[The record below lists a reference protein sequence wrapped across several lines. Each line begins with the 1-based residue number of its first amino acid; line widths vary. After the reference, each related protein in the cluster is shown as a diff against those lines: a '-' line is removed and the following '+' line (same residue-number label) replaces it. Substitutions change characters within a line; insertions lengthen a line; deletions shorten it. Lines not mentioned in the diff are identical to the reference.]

1 MGEMLNSALTW
12 ANGWIWSVGMLVLVC
27 GSGLYFSIR
36 YKFTQVR
43 NFKDMVRNLVSN
55 KASDDGIST
64 FASFCT
70 TMSARLGSGNI
81 AGVATAVYM
90 GGPGAVFWMW
100 ITAILVSATTFTECT
115 LGQLYKHRIDNQYRG
130 GAYYIAE
137 KAYNAKWFSYLFAVV
152 TIIGMA
158 ICLVAVQSNMISETM
173 NVAVGTP
180 YAVTGIIGTI
190 VVGIIIL
197 GGIRRISTMA
207 TILVPFMAIAFFIV
221 TIVILIAYAD
231 RIGMV
236 FGWIFS
242 CAFTSDA
249 VFGGTIGMAI
259 SWGVRR
265 AVFASGSGMGE
276 ETPAAAAAETSHPV
290 GQGLA
295 NSFGIYMDILVCTC
309 TALIILLTDCFNT
322 VNGYIGSGS
331 PEMQKLFEAEQYG
344 IAFPQEALATL
355 LPMTGKMIIG
365 FILILFALTSVLSY
379 AYQAETA
386 LAYIMNNK
394 SQKVRKGFLLGIN
407 LLTLASYLYFSM
419 TTSDVAWAAGD
430 FAVGSMVWLNVPLI
444 LLLSPN
450 VVKLL
455 RDYEQQRKEGIQ
467 YPVFDPDKLGIKNA
481 DLWKDI
487 NKDLIEHPEKRV

>member
-1 MGEMLNSALTW
+1 
-12 ANGWIWSVGMLVLVC
+12 
-27 GSGLYFSIR
+27 
-36 YKFTQVR
+36 
-43 NFKDMVRNLVSN
+43 
-55 KASDDGIST
+55 
-64 FASFCT
+64 
-70 TMSARLGSGNI
+70 
-81 AGVATAVYM
+81 
-90 GGPGAVFWMW
+90 
-100 ITAILVSATTFTECT
+100 
-115 LGQLYKHRIDNQYRG
+115 
-130 GAYYIAE
+130 
-137 KAYNAKWFSYLFAVV
+137 
-152 TIIGMA
+152 MA

-173 NVAVGTP
+173 SVAVGAP

-197 GGIRRISTMA
+197 GGIRRISSMA
-207 TILVPFMAIAFFIV
+207 SILVPFMAIAFFLV
-221 TIVILIAYAD
+221 TIAIIIANID
-231 RIGMV
+231 KVGMV
-236 FGWIFS
+236 FGWIFR

-249 VFGGTIGMAI
+249 LFGGTVGTAI

-331 PEMQKLFEAEQYG
+331 PEMQRLFESEQYG

-355 LPMTGKMIIG
+355 LPTTGKMIIG

-394 SQKVRKGFLLGIN
+394 SQKMRKGFLLGIN

-419 TTSDVAWAAGD
+419 TTSYVAWAAGD

-450 VVKLL
+450 VIKLL
-455 RDYEQQRKEGIQ
+455 KDYEQQRKAGIQ